1 MVLSAPL
8 ELGDTNSE
16 IEHGNR
22 APPPWTLCWGWW
34 DRGFEQMWGGVQ
46 YKPTRHRLGVSF
58 KH

>member
-34 DRGFEQMWGGVQ
+34 DRGFEQMWGG
-46 YKPTRHRLGVSF
+46 GGSI
-58 KH
+58 